1 MWHCDTVPRTV
12 AIIQAR
18 NGSRRLPR
26 KSLAPVLGRTLLDL
40 MLERVERA
48 DTLSEIVLATTALA
62 RDDELA
68 AVAQRRGLAVF
79 RGSEPDVLSRYVGAA
94 AVAQAEIVVRL
105 TADCPL
111 IDPGVIDRVVGV
123 ARRTLGDRVD
133 LVTNAPRTG
142 RTYPDGMDVEVFTA
156 RTLTRVDELA
166 STAEDREHV
175 TLRLHRAPFHLEVV
189 NLSRPAGDVRITVD
203 YQSDLDRVRA
213 IFEDLYPR
221 SPTFGLQDV
230 LAWDRGDRHL
240 DRTPGA

>member
-26 KSLAPVLGRTLLDL
+26 KSLAPVLGRPLLDL

-48 DTLSEIVLATTALA
+48 STLSEIVLATTTAA
-62 RDDELA
+62 RDDELVTIA
-68 AVAQRRGLAVF
+68 RRRGVTVF

-94 AVAQAEIVVRL
+94 AVARAELVVRL

-111 IDPGVIDRVVGV
+111 IDPDVIDHVVRV
-123 ARRTLGDRVD
+123 AQRTLGEDVD
-133 LVTNAPRTG
+133 LVTNAPHTG

-156 RTLTRVDELA
+156 QTLTRVDELA
-166 STAEDREHV
+166 TAAEDREHV
-175 TLRLHRAPFHLEVV
+175 TLRLHRAPFHHAVV
-189 NLSRPAGDVRITVD
+189 DLSRPAGEVRITVD

-230 LAWDRGDRHL
+230 LDWGGGDWHL
-240 DRTPGA
+240 DRAPSA